1 MILVLVLIVMGLV
14 CYVKF
19 TNNKELAKKNC
30 KSETDKAN
38 VKNAR
43 KTYSRTI
50 TTKVLL
56 ILSLVSLIIVM
67 LMNFTDIEFF
77 LKDFISADI
86 VEKGKTFSYYF
97 YLIPLYILVSRQ
109 IIIEVNLGDFL
120 YKFFNVEEPE
130 PEGGMIKGLLYKK
143 AGPKQKLSLQEY
155 VESLEAE
162 EKKEEQPVEIKEEIK
177 EPPKEELEIDLPDIK
192 KEDK

>member
-1 MILVLVLIVMGLV
+1 MVLVLVLLALCLV

-19 TNNKELAKKNC
+19 TSNRELAKNNC
-30 KSETDKAN
+30 KTDVDKAN

-43 KTYSRTI
+43 KTYSRTA

-56 ILSLVSLIIVM
+56 LLAALSLIVVL
-67 LMNFTDIEFF
+67 LMNFTNLEFI
-77 LKDFISADI
+77 LKDFISADF
-86 VEKGKTFSYYF
+86 VEEGKTFSYYF

-109 IIIEVNLGDFL
+109 IIIEVNIGAFL

-130 PEGGMIKGLLYKK
+130 YEGGALKNMLYKK
-143 AGPKQKLSLQEY
+143 AGPKKQVTLQEY
-155 VESLEAE
+155 VESLETE
-162 EKKEEQPVEIKEEIK
+162 EKKEEKIEETK
-177 EPPKEELEIDLPDIK
+177 EPPKVPEDINLPEIK